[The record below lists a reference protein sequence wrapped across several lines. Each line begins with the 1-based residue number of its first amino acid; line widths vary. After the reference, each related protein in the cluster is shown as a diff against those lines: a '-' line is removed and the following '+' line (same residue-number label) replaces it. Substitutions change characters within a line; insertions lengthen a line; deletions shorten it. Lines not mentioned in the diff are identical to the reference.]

1 MAIAILYRGFLLVC
15 LIIGNRSQYFVA
27 VVEDAKLMQNKLI
40 GRTLEWGGKIKI
52 VESHDQNQT
61 LAEVCEHLK
70 TGATALID
78 MSAPNVGLLIRS
90 FARTV
95 GLPYITV
102 VDPST
107 LQSKDYD
114 PDLHIGVEPPGSTMF
129 RVIPDIVKHGSLTKI
144 AILYDQ
150 SFDLHTI
157 AKRILTG
164 VPAQHLY
171 QEIAQGEGLAEQM
184 KKLKDI
190 GTKIFILVSDENSA
204 DSVLGEASKQEL
216 MDEAY
221 NWFVITKGH
230 GLTCSKCRLGKSA
243 TVIHING
250 NESYNYTS
258 RDAYLDFVKIQLREN
273 FFTIYGFN
281 IDEAFMYDLR
291 MILDDVSTRF
301 INATPIII
309 PDCNTVSLVRNQSR
323 VDESRRIVEPFKT
336 AKRTGVYGNIS
347 YRNGMLRQDVQ
358 LTINRII
365 LDNLNKN
372 TLGTWNEQ
380 DHISVNGKL
389 TKEVGKKKYRVVIV
403 PKYEPFV
410 IKLSDNSKKNVT
422 RADYD
427 GYCLDLLDAIADTA
441 DFEYEIEESPD
452 GLVGAMSDD
461 GSWDGVIKHLMDRKA
476 DIAVGPISVMAE
488 RENVVD
494 FTVPYYDLVG
504 LTILMKKPKFDYK
517 ITKFIEVLDNYVW
530 LCIIAAFFLFS
541 GLLWAFDKFSPYS
554 YQNDET
560 LWDGQGPEPRVFSFK
575 EGIWFC
581 MMSLTP
587 QGGGEAP
594 RALSGRLI
602 AATWWLF
609 GFIVIATYTAN
620 LAAFLTVSRMD
631 EPIKSL
637 DDLSSQYKIQ
647 YAPMNGST
655 GLVYFKRMAEI
666 EQKFYTIWK
675 QMSLNDS
682 LDAVQRAKL
691 AVWDYP
697 VSNKYTKLWE
707 TMQDTGFPDTLEE
720 ATKRVISGD
729 FAYIGDAAENK
740 FQTLTKC
747 DLWEVGEEFSRKP
760 FAFAVQEGSPLRNI
774 LSNAILQLLNQRKL
788 ETLKHKWWTNNQKK
802 KTCPDI
808 ENESDGISIKNIGG
822 VFLVIAVGTA
832 LSLICLAFEFYWY
845 KYRPQQDG
853 MRYNVKRNQS
863 KASLTTT
870 PTATTTLSNG
880 NGSLWANNAPDFVP
894 EEEARSNGMVHFELN
909 GQL

>member
-15 LIIGNRSQYFVA
+15 LIIGTRSQSFVA

-150 SFDLHTI
+150 SFVLQKQYFI
-157 AKRILTG
+157 SIMIKNIYI
-164 VPAQHLY
+164 VEV
-171 QEIAQGEGLAEQM
+171 EIYFQ
-184 KKLKDI
+184 
-190 GTKIFILVSDENSA
+190 TTP
-204 DSVLGEASKQEL
+204 ASKQEL

-863 KASLTTT
+863 KASLTTS